1 MNLKNLIRA
10 ALLLALAIVFQ
21 SLRLMI
27 PIPPF
32 LTTFLIGSLVNAC
45 LLLTVE
51 LIGPGPAVL
60 IAIITPFIAYFQQ
73 MLPLPVFILPV
84 ALGNS
89 LFVLVYYA
97 VRRQKILVQIGLA
110 AVVKC
115 MVLYGS
121 FVWLLSLLTLPPFFV
136 HGILFVMSWP
146 QLVTGLLGGFLT
158 MLVRRRFPFK
168 NEKNSGS

>member
-27 PIPPF
+27 PLPPF
-32 LTTFLIGSLVNAC
+32 FTTFLIGSLVNAC
-45 LLLTVE
+45 LLLAVE

-73 MLPLPVFILPV
+73 MLPLPVFIVPV

-89 LFVLVYYA
+89 LFALVYYVA
-97 VRRQKILVQIGLA
+97 RRRGDWVRIGSA
-110 AVVKC
+110 ALVKC
-115 MVLYGS
+115 VALYGS
-121 FVWLLSLLTLPPFFV
+121 FVWLLSLLTLPPALV

-158 MLVRRRFPFK
+158 ILVRRRLPFK